1 MYARIRRQ
9 LIRLTRCRTQSSQ
22 ARIYNRLRRDWERVT
37 ISSAG
42 GVHDASCV
50 AHGAGTAT
58 LADALGYFEQPRR
71 GLAEAAVSQAEA
83 AGTATAGVLQ
93 GAGLGVPD
101 GDVAVP
107 FAGGIVIPE
116 R

>member
-1 MYARIRRQ
+1 MYARINSQ
-9 LIRLTRCRTQSSQ
+9 LNRLTRCRTDNSQ
-22 ARIYNRLRRDWERVT
+22 ASIYKCLRRDWERVT

-42 GVHDASCV
+42 SVLDASCV
-50 AHGAGTAT
+50 AHGTSTAS
-58 LADALGYFEQPRR
+58 LADALGYFEEPRG
-71 GLAEAAVSQAEA
+71 GLAEAAVGQAKA
-83 AGTATAGVLQ
+83 ATAIASVWQ

-101 GDVAVP
+101 GDVAVL